1 MGNLSTFFPA
11 ASSSNVLEKLAF
23 QCTGDSMTNSFGNTI
38 TSENV
43 TSLQSGQTTTFTKI
57 NGSQIAYTPPAEA
70 TRVIYEFRVQI
81 AWHTGTHNIGH
92 MQCYIDG
99 NAVTRDYH
107 TSGGYYREDEVIMTN
122 VIRIGSGLSDS
133 NANATYSSWTSD
145 KTLSVY
151 GRGYSTSNYWYNYHN
166 THYSNGGGTDA
177 FVGPKLIITALS

>member
-81 AWHTGTHNIGH
+81 AWHTGTLL
-92 MQCYIDG
+92 
-99 NAVTRDYH
+99 V
-107 TSGGYYREDEVIMTN
+107 
-122 VIRIGSGLSDS
+122 GSGLGFGDQMQFHLDVAAVE
-133 NANATYSSWTSD
+133 NNHSSFCRSQVEQ
-145 KTLSVY
+145 SC
-151 GRGYSTSNYWYNYHN
+151 SHAHN
-166 THYSNGGGTDA
+166 TATGTVPV
-177 FVGPKLIITALS
+177 FLSAPRFTKQLQVR